1 MAAQAVGVG
10 AALVLGIVSTEGVST
25 EGVSTEGVSAEGVS
39 TGAIAVVNL
48 MLLQL

>member
-10 AALVLGIVSTEGVST
+10 AALVLEIASTGIASTEGVST
-25 EGVSTEGVSAEGVS
+25 EGVS

>member
-1 MAAQAVGVG
+1 VAAQTVEVG
-10 AALVLGIVSTEGVST
+10 AALVREIASTGCVSTEGVST
-25 EGVSTEGVSAEGVS
+25 EGAC

>member
-1 MAAQAVGVG
+1 MAAQAVGGG
-10 AALVLGIVSTEGVST
+10 AALVLEIASTGIASTEGVST
-25 EGVSTEGVSAEGVS
+25 EGVS

>member
-1 MAAQAVGVG
+1 MAAQAVGGG
-10 AALVLGIVSTEGVST
+10 AALVLEIASTGIASTEGVST
-25 EGVSTEGVSAEGVS
+25 EGVSTEGVS

>member
-10 AALVLGIVSTEGVST
+10 TALVLEIASTGIVSTEGVST
-25 EGVSTEGVSAEGVS
+25 EGVS